1 MKKSSWVLSVLL
13 AVFIANQNYG
23 ANIPSLTAEDQ
34 VYGQNFLNIKPG
46 DKSDTSLKTDFP
58 NTGTFLD
65 NNSRTQDDINI
76 GVLPDYI
83 LKPQDEV
90 NIDIWGSLN
99 LHYVLTVSSDG
110 YIIIPEAGR
119 VALNGLT
126 YSEAKKKILNH
137 LAYTYAFFINSEN
150 PGAGKAQVDITMG
163 KTAGINVFVTGEV
176 RNPGD
181 LNINGINASII
192 NILKKAGIN
201 NQASIRNIQLKKLN
215 GKIYNFDVYDFLL
228 KGNLPPEYKYLNDG
242 DIIFVSL
249 RGKELSI
256 KGSVRRQGLYE
267 LLPAE
272 KLNDAIKIAGGVLPG
287 SRKEIKI
294 FRKTYNV
301 LNETASEINTTI
313 ESDCVLEDKDVV
325 VINGPGEADRK
336 PLEDKDAAIIPVTGD
351 TAGKYYVTVDGE
363 VKCPGN
369 YIYIKDEK
377 VNDLIKRCGGLNS
390 GAFLEGA
397 EFYRNGAIAVVD
409 FRKAF
414 NEQDSKFN
422 FVLMPGDKIIIRKT
436 DPFVTVR
443 GAVLS
448 PSSIFFEEGESIDYY
463 IKQAGGYKDNADK
476 DNATIIA
483 SGGAA
488 RKAYSGFWSP
498 NPSVPSGAIIDVP
511 VKTNF
516 PPASLDGQAKTN
528 PSPASSGAAAEVPVK
543 TN

>member
-1 MKKSSWVLSVLL
+1 MNKSSLVLSVLL
-13 AVFIANQNYG
+13 AVFIANQIYS
-23 ANIPSLTAEDQ
+23 AEIASFPVEDQ
-34 VYGQNFLNIKPG
+34 VYGQTFLNIKLA
-46 DKSDTSLKTDFP
+46 DKSDSSFKTDFST
-58 NTGTFLD
+58 TGAFPE
-65 NNSRTQDDINI
+65 NSSRYQDDINI

-110 YIIIPEAGR
+110 YIVIPEAGR
-119 VALNGLT
+119 VSLNGLT

-137 LAYTYAFFINSEN
+137 LAYTYAFFINAEN
-150 PGAGKAQVDITMG
+150 PGAGKAQVDITLG
-163 KTAGINVFVTGEV
+163 KAAGINVFVTGEV
-176 RNPGD
+176 KTPGS

-192 NILKKAGIN
+192 NIIKKAGIN

-215 GKIYNFDVYDFLL
+215 GKIYIFDVYDFLL
-228 KGNLPPEYKYLNDG
+228 KGSLAPEFKYLNDG

-267 LLPAE
+267 LLPSE
-272 KLNDAIKIAGGVLPG
+272 KLNDAIKIAGGILPG

-294 FRKTYNV
+294 IRKTYNV
-301 LNETASEINTTI
+301 LNENASEINTTI

-325 VINGPGEADRK
+325 VIIGPGESGIKTLD
-336 PLEDKDAAIIPVTGD
+336 DKDAVIMPESGD
-351 TAGKYYVTVDGE
+351 AGRKYYVTVDGE

-377 VNDLIKRCGGLNS
+377 VDDLIKRSGGLTS
-390 GAFLEGA
+390 GAFLDGS
-397 EFYRNGAIAVVD
+397 EFYRNGVIAMVD

-414 NEQDSKFN
+414 SERDSKFN
-422 FVLMPGDKIIIRKT
+422 FVLIPGDKIVIRKT

-443 GAVLS
+443 GAVQS
-448 PSSIFFEEGESIDYY
+448 PSSIFFEEGENIDYY
-463 IKQAGGYKDNADK
+463 IKLAGGYKDNADK
-476 DNATIIA
+476 DNAIIITP
-483 SGGAA
+483 GGTV
-488 RKAYSGFWSP
+488 RKAYRGFWSS
-498 NPSVPSGAIIDVP
+498 NPSVPSGSIIDVP
-511 VKTNF
+511 VITNS
-516 PPASLDGQAKTN
+516 A
-528 PSPASSGAAAEVPVK
+528 PASSGAAVEVPVK

>member
-1 MKKSSWVLSVLL
+1 MKKSSLGLSLLL
-13 AVFIANQNYG
+13 AVFIANQNCS
-23 ANIPSLTAEDQ
+23 AESPSFPVEDQ
-34 VYGQNFLNIKPG
+34 VYGQNFLNIKLT
-46 DKSDTSLKTDFP
+46 DKPDSSFKTDLSM
-58 NTGTFLD
+58 TGAFSD
-65 NNSRTQDDINI
+65 NSSRAQDDINI

-110 YIIIPEAGR
+110 YIVIPEAGR

-137 LAYTYAFFINSEN
+137 LAYTYAFFINAEN
-150 PGAGKAQVDITMG
+150 PGAGKAQVDITLG

-176 RNPGD
+176 KNPGN

-228 KGNLPPEYKYLNDG
+228 KGCLLPEFKYLNDG

-267 LLPAE
+267 LLPSE

-294 FRKTYNV
+294 LRKTYNV
-301 LNETASEINTTI
+301 LNETASEINTTV
-313 ESDCVLEDKDVV
+313 ESDCALEDKDVV
-325 VINGPGEADRK
+325 VINGPGEAGRK
-336 PLEDKDAAIIPVTGD
+336 PLEDKDAVIIPVPGD
-351 TAGKYYVTVDGE
+351 TAIKYYVTVDGE

-377 VNDLIKRCGGLNS
+377 VNDLIKRGGGLNK
-390 GAFLEGA
+390 GAFPEGS
-397 EFYRNGAIAVVD
+397 EFYRNGVIALVD

-414 NEQDSKFN
+414 SEQDSKFN
-422 FVLMPGDKIIIRKT
+422 FVLMPGDKIIIRKA

-443 GAVLS
+443 GAVMS
-448 PSSIFFEEGESIDYY
+448 PSSIFFEEGENIDYY
-463 IKQAGGYKDNADK
+463 IKLAGGYKENADK

-511 VKTNF
+511 
-516 PPASLDGQAKTN
+516 AKTN
-528 PSPASSGAAAEVPVK
+528 PSPASSGASVDVPVK

>member
-1 MKKSSWVLSVLL
+1 MKKSSLGLSVIL
-13 AVFIANQNYG
+13 AVFIANQIYSAEVN
-23 ANIPSLTAEDQ
+23 SLPAEDQ
-34 VYGQNFLNIKPG
+34 VYGQNFLNIKLAG
-46 DKSDTSLKTDFP
+46 KSDSSLKTDFSM
-58 NTGTFLD
+58 TGTFLD
-65 NNSRTQDDINI
+65 NNSRAQDDINI

-119 VALNGLT
+119 VALNGLA

-137 LAYTYAFFINSEN
+137 LAYTYAFFINAEN
-150 PGAGKAQVDITMG
+150 PGAGKAQVDITLG

-176 RNPGD
+176 KNPGD

-228 KGNLPPEYKYLNDG
+228 KGSLPPEFKYLNDG

-249 RGKELSI
+249 RGKELRV

-267 LLPAE
+267 LLPSE

-287 SRKEIKI
+287 SRKEIRI
-294 FRKTYNV
+294 IRKTYNV

-325 VINGPGEADRK
+325 VINGPGEAVRK
-336 PLEDKDAAIIPVTGD
+336 PLEDKDAAVIPVSGD
-351 TAGKYYVTVDGE
+351 PVGKYYVTVDGE
-363 VKCPGN
+363 VKNPGN

-377 VNDLIKRCGGLNS
+377 LDDLIKRSGGLTS
-390 GAFLEGA
+390 GAFLDGS
-397 EFYRNGAIAVVD
+397 EFYRNGAIGMVD

-414 NEQDSKFN
+414 SEHESKFN
-422 FVLMPGDKIIIRKT
+422 FALMPGDKIIIRKT

-448 PSSIFFEEGESIDYY
+448 PSCIFFEDGENIDYY
-463 IKQAGGYKDNADK
+463 IKLAGGYKDNADK
-476 DNATIIA
+476 DNAIIIA
-483 SGGAA
+483 SGGAV
-488 RKAYSGFWSP
+488 RKAYSGFWSS
-498 NPSVPSGAIIDVP
+498 NPSVPPGSIIDVPAKTNSAPAPADVPAKTNSAPALSGEAADVP
-511 VKTNF
+511 VKTN
-516 PPASLDGQAKTN
+516 
-528 PSPASSGAAAEVPVK
+528 
-543 TN
+543 